1 MIQVRHAGHPG
12 HVDRN
17 GVIDRA
23 WNSQV
28 REQQVIIACRT
39 TLAASDAQ
47 VASEVTDVLRRRA
60 AAEKPPITL
69 AISDAVALGIA
80 DRFRSATPAG
90 QVMERFRRGSPVESD
105 ELVEAAKFEQGFA
118 TAEGYAALYCLVTWV
133 RAKEQ
138 RQRDRLSV

>member
-1 MIQVRHAGHPG
+1 V
-12 HVDRN
+12 N
-17 GVIDRA
+17 
-23 WNSQV
+23 
-28 REQQVIIACRT
+28 IACRT

-60 AAEKPPITL
+60 AVEKPPITL

-80 DRFRSATPAG
+80 DQFRGPTPSG
-90 QVMERFRRGSPVESD
+90 QVIERLRRGSSVESG
-105 ELVEAAKFEQGFA
+105 ELLEAARFEQGFA
-118 TAEGYAALYCLVTWV
+118 TAEGYAALYCLVNWV